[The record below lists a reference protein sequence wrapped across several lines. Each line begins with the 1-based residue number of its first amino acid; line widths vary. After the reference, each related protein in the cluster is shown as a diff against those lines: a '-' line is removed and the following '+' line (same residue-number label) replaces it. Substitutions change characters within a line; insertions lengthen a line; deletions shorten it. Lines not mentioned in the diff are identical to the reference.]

1 MNAALAATLAL
12 ALLAPALAAHAAAP
26 PAAVHEVALASVGLA
41 ASALDSGDEE
51 AATAH
56 AKFAAEFYANNAADL
71 DASASHE
78 EAHLLLLDASSLL
91 PAGDAQGAA
100 RALDSAAQALRQNA
114 GEAGPTDH
122 VEMLAVA
129 EKSYREGIIYS
140 NGASAGLGAA
150 VAARVAELVP
160 DERLDGIA
168 AKMRSRDAD
177 YGRVAE
183 DVAYAQRTI
192 FGAASVEIDPPQLYR
207 TIRSLND
214 GVIEAAEGGDYAL
227 ADARAVEAYLDNY
240 EYLEPLIESVD
251 EGLMLSI
258 EEAMRV
264 DLREL
269 IAERA
274 PAQDLRAHIERSI
287 LPGLEEAE
295 GLTAGLG
302 PSRIVATGLAEPGS
316 SLARMGS
323 ASDAQKVTVRG
334 EIDRIRGLLA
344 EAAAMHGTGEYGG
357 AYAAARS
364 AYLDSYELVEV
375 PLRSISPDF
384 TLEVEHQFAV
394 LRNLVRAPADGG
406 EVRAA
411 IASIERNLD
420 ESERLVGGTGTLAPA
435 IAFVSSFAI
444 IFREGLEAVLI
455 LGAILTYLEASRNL
469 RFRRHLLYGV
479 VAAIGAT
486 GATWVAA
493 QFLIEISGA
502 SRELIEAIAALS
514 ATAVLFYVSFWVLNK
529 IEHRKWME
537 FVKAKVWQATATGSA
552 TVFVM
557 LSFFTVYREGFESV
571 LFYQAMIGFAR
582 YSEIYVVL
590 GFVLGLLVLF
600 GVYYGM
606 RRLGRRLPLRALF
619 GLTMGVGAYL
629 SVAFLGNAVREL
641 QVLDIVPYTSMLGTI
656 PRLDINVASM
666 TGIYPTLETTVAQAV
681 LAGVYVVASSYV
693 LILRPRRAARLEAM
707 RKSRRDAQ

>member
-1 MNAALAATLAL
+1 MNAALAAAAL
-12 ALLAPALAAHAAAP
+12 ALLVPVLAASAAA
-26 PAAVHEVALASVGLA
+26 PAAVHEVTLASVGLA
-41 ASALDSGDEE
+41 SSALAGGDE
-51 AATAH
+51 AAAASH
-56 AKFAAEFYANNAADL
+56 ARFAAEFYAGNAADTAGSRE
-71 DASASHE
+71 DV
-78 EAHLLLLDASSLL
+78 HLLLLDASSLL
-91 PAGDAQGAA
+91 PIGDTRGSA
-100 RALDSAAQALRQNA
+100 RALDAAAQALRE
-114 GEAGPTDH
+114 GAGPTGPPDH

-140 NGASAGLGAA
+140 SAEAAELATA
-150 VAARVAELVP
+150 VAARVAELAP
-160 DERLDGIA
+160 DGRLDAIA
-168 AKMRSRDAD
+168 AKMRARDAD

-183 DVAYAQRTI
+183 DIAYAQRTI

-214 GVIEAAEGGDYAL
+214 GVIGAAEAGDYAL
-227 ADARAVEAYLDNY
+227 ADARAVEAYLDNF
-240 EYLEPLIESVD
+240 EYLEPLIGAAD
-251 EGLMLSI
+251 EALMLSI
-258 EEAMRV
+258 EGAMRV
-264 DLREL
+264 GLREL

-274 PAQDLRAHIERSI
+274 PAQDLREHIERSI

-295 GLTAGLG
+295 GLTAGLEPG
-302 PSRIVATGLAEPGS
+302 RIVATELAEPGS
-316 SLARMGS
+316 PLARMGS
-323 ASDAQKVTVRG
+323 ATDEQKATVRD
-334 EIDRIRGLLA
+334 EIDRIRALLA
-344 EAAAMHGTGEYGG
+344 EAAAMHGAGEYDG
-357 AYAAARS
+357 AYDAARS
-364 AYLDSYELVEV
+364 AYLDSYELIEV

-394 LRNLVRAPADGG
+394 LRNLVRAPADAG
-406 EVRAA
+406 EVREA
-411 IASIERNLD
+411 ITAIGRNLD
-420 ESERLVGGTGTLAPA
+420 ESERLVGGTGALAPA

-455 LGAILTYLEASRNL
+455 LGAILAYLEASRNL
-469 RFRRHLLYGV
+469 RFKRHLLYGV
-479 VAAIGAT
+479 AAAIGAT

-493 QFLIEISGA
+493 QFIIEVSGA
-502 SRELIEAIAALS
+502 SRELIEAVAALS

-552 TVFVM
+552 SVFVM

-571 LFYQAMIGFAR
+571 LFYQAMLGFAR
-582 YSEIYVVL
+582 YSELYVVL
-590 GFVLGLLVLF
+590 GFALGLLVLLA
-600 GVYYGM
+600 VYYGM

-641 QVLDIVPYTSMLGTI
+641 QALDIVPYTSMLGTI

-666 TGIYPTLETTVAQAV
+666 TGIYPTLETAVAQAV

>member
-12 ALLAPALAAHAAAP
+12 ALLLPVLAADAAA
-26 PAAVHEVALASVGLA
+26 PAAVHEVTLASVGLA
-41 ASALDSGDEE
+41 ASAIGAGDEE
-51 AATAH
+51 GATAH
-56 AKFAAEFYANNAADL
+56 ARFAAEFYANNAADL
-71 DASASHE
+71 DASEAHE

-91 PAGDAQGAA
+91 PAGNHVGAMQ
-100 RALDSAAQALRQNA
+100 ALDSAAQALRGNA
-114 GEAGPTDH
+114 GVTGPADH

-140 NGASAGLGAA
+140 NGASAALGAA
-150 VAARVAELVP
+150 MAERVAELAP
-160 DERLDGIA
+160 DERLDEIA
-168 AKMRSRDAD
+168 AKMRARDAD

-183 DVAYAQRTI
+183 DVAYAQRTV

-214 GVIEAAEGGDYAL
+214 GVIEAAEAGDYAL
-227 ADARAVEAYLDNY
+227 ADARAVEAYLDNF
-240 EYLEPLIESVD
+240 EYLEPLIEAVD
-251 EGLMLSI
+251 EDLMLGL

-269 IAERA
+269 IAAREPPEA
-274 PAQDLRAHIERSI
+274 LREHIERNI

-295 GLTAGLG
+295 ALTVDLG
-302 PSRIVATGLAEPGS
+302 PRSIVATELAEPGS

-323 ASDAQKVTVRG
+323 ASDAQKATVRD

-344 EAAAMHGTGEYGG
+344 EAAAMHDAGEHDG
-357 AYAAARS
+357 AYSAARS
-364 AYLDSYELVEV
+364 AYLDSYELIEV

-394 LRNLVRAPADGG
+394 LRNLVRAPAERA
-406 EVRAA
+406 EVREA
-411 IASIERNLD
+411 ITAIERNLD
-420 ESERLVGGTGTLAPA
+420 ESERLVGGTGLLAPA

-444 IFREGLEAVLI
+444 IFREGLESVLI
-455 LGAILTYLEASRNL
+455 LGAILAYLEATRNT
-469 RFRRHLLYGV
+469 RFRTHLFYGV
-479 VAAIGAT
+479 LAGIGAT
-486 GATWVAA
+486 GVTWVAA
-493 QFLIEISGA
+493 QYIIDISGA
-502 SRELIEAIAALS
+502 SRELIEAVAALS

-537 FVKAKVWQATATGSA
+537 FVKAKVWQATTTGSA

-557 LSFFTVYREGFESV
+557 LSFFTVYREGFETV

-582 YSEIYVVL
+582 YSELYVVL
-590 GFVLGLLVLF
+590 GLILGLASLL
-600 GVYYGM
+600 GVYWGM

-656 PRLDINVASM
+656 PRLDINVALM
-666 TGIYPTLETTVAQAV
+666 TGIYPTLETTIAQVV
-681 LAGVYVVASSYV
+681 LAGIYVVASSYV
-693 LILRPRRAARLEAM
+693 LVMRPRRAARLEAM

>member
-1 MNAALAATLAL
+1 MSTALAAAAAL
-12 ALLAPALAAHAAAP
+12 ALLVPVLAASAAA
-26 PAAVHEVALASVGLA
+26 PAAVHEVTLASVGLA
-41 ASALDSGDEE
+41 ASAIGAGDAE
-51 AATAH
+51 AAMPH
-56 AKFAAEFYANNAADL
+56 ARFAAEFYANNAADI
-71 DASASHE
+71 DAPASHE

-100 RALDSAAQALRQNA
+100 RALESVAQALRKNA
-114 GEAGPTDH
+114 GTAGPSDH
-122 VEMLAVA
+122 IEMLAVA

-140 NGASAGLGAA
+140 SDSAAALGVA

-160 DERLDGIA
+160 DERLEEIA

-183 DVAYAQRTI
+183 DIAYAQRTI

-214 GVIEAAEGGDYAL
+214 GVIEAAEAGNYAL
-227 ADARAVEAYLDNY
+227 ADARAVEAYLDNF
-240 EYLEPLIESVD
+240 EYLEPLIGEID

-264 DLREL
+264 GLRGL

-274 PAQDLRAHIERSI
+274 PAQDVREHIERSI

-295 GLTAGLG
+295 GLTAGLE

-323 ASDAQKVTVRG
+323 ASDTQKATVRD
-334 EIDRIRGLLA
+334 EIDTIRALLA
-344 EAAAMHGTGEYGG
+344 EAAAMHDAGEHAA

-364 AYLDSYELVEV
+364 AYLDSYELIEI
-375 PLRSISPDF
+375 PLRAISPDF

-394 LRNLVRAPADGG
+394 LRNLVRAPADRG
-406 EVRAA
+406 EVREA
-411 IASIERNLD
+411 IAGIERNLD

-455 LGAILTYLEASRNL
+455 LGAILTYLEASRNT
-469 RFRRHLLYGV
+469 RFKRHLLYGV
-479 VAAIGAT
+479 AAAIGAT

-552 TVFVM
+552 SVFVM

-582 YSEIYVVL
+582 YSELYVVL

-656 PRLDINVASM
+656 PRLDVNVASM

-681 LAGVYVVASSYV
+681 LAGVYVAASSYV
-693 LILRPRRAARLEAM
+693 LVLRPRRARRLEAM
-707 RKSRRDAQ
+707 RQSRGGAQ

>member
-1 MNAALAATLAL
+1 MNAALAATAAL
-12 ALLAPALAAHAAAP
+12 ALLLPVLAANAAA
-26 PAAVHEVALASVGLA
+26 PAAVHEVTLVSVDLAT
-41 ASALDSGDEE
+41 SAIGAGDEA

-78 EAHLLLLDASSLL
+78 EVHLLLLDASSLL
-91 PAGDAQGAA
+91 PAGDAEGASE
-100 RALDSAAQALRQNA
+100 ALGSATQALRQNA
-114 GEAGPTDH
+114 GVAGPSDH

-140 NGASAGLGAA
+140 TETSAELGTAIA
-150 VAARVAELVP
+150 ERVAELVP

-207 TIRSLND
+207 TIRSLNG
-214 GVIEAAEGGDYAL
+214 GVIEAAEAGDYAL

-240 EYLEPLIESVD
+240 EYLEPLIEAVD
-251 EGLMLSI
+251 EDLMLSI

-269 IAERA
+269 IAARA
-274 PAQDLRAHIERSI
+274 PAQDLREHIERSI

-295 GLTAGLG
+295 GLTVNLE
-302 PSRIVATGLAEPGS
+302 PSRIVATELAEPGS

-323 ASDAQKVTVRG
+323 ASDTQKATVRD
-334 EIDRIRGLLA
+334 EIDRIRSLLA
-344 EAAAMHGTGEYGG
+344 EASAMHDTGEYDG

-375 PLRSISPDF
+375 PLRAISPDF

-394 LRNLVRAPADGG
+394 LRNLVRAPAERA
-406 EVRAA
+406 EVHEA
-411 IASIERNLD
+411 IMSIERNLD

-469 RFRRHLLYGV
+469 RFKRHLMYGV
-479 VAAIGAT
+479 AAAIGAT
-486 GATWVAA
+486 AATWVVA
-493 QFLIEISGA
+493 QFIITISGA

-552 TVFVM
+552 SVFVL

-582 YSEIYVVL
+582 YAELYVVL

-666 TGIYPTLETTVAQAV
+666 TGIYPTLETTVAQVV
-681 LAGVYVVASSYV
+681 LFGVYVVASAYV
-693 LILRPRRAARLEAM
+693 LILRPRRARRLEAM
-707 RKSRRDAQ
+707 RQSRKDAQ

>member
-1 MNAALAATLAL
+1 MNTATAAALAL
-12 ALLAPALAAHAAAP
+12 ALLAPALAAHAVAP
-26 PAAVHEVALASVGLA
+26 PAAVHEVTLASVGLA
-41 ASALDSGDEE
+41 SSALAAGDG
-51 AATAH
+51 AAAASH
-56 AKFAAEFYANNAADL
+56 ARFAAEFYASNAADA
-71 DASASHE
+71 ASSRE
-78 EAHLLLLDASSLL
+78 DAHLLLLDASSLL
-91 PAGDAQGAA
+91 PASDARGAA
-100 RALDSAAQALRQNA
+100 RALEAAAQALRE
-114 GEAGPTDH
+114 GSGPTGPADH
-122 VEMLAVA
+122 AEMLAAA

-140 NGASAGLGAA
+140 NEASAELGAA
-150 VAARVAELVP
+150 VAARVAELAP
-160 DERLDGIA
+160 DARLDGIA

-183 DVAYAQRTI
+183 DIAYAQRTI
-192 FGAASVEIDPPQLYR
+192 FGAASIEIDPPQLYR

-214 GVIEAAEGGDYAL
+214 GVIAAVEAGDYGL
-227 ADARAVEAYLDNY
+227 ADARAVEAYLDNF
-240 EYLEPLIESVD
+240 EYLEPLIGAAD
-251 EGLMLSI
+251 ELLMLSL
-258 EEAMRV
+258 EGAMRV
-264 DLREL
+264 GLRGL

-274 PAQDLRAHIERSI
+274 PAQDVREHIERSI
-287 LPGLEEAE
+287 LPGLREAE
-295 GLTAGLG
+295 ALTAGLE
-302 PSRIVATGLAEPGS
+302 PSRIVATALAEPGS

-323 ASDAQKVTVRG
+323 ATEGQKATVRG
-334 EIDRIRGLLA
+334 EIDRIRALLA
-344 EAAAMHGTGEYGG
+344 EASAMHGAGEHDA

-364 AYLDSYELVEV
+364 AYLDSYELIEV
-375 PLRSISPDF
+375 PLRAISPDF

-394 LRNLVRAPADGG
+394 LRNLVRAPAERA
-406 EVRAA
+406 EVHEAVMA
-411 IASIERNLD
+411 IERNLD
-420 ESERLVGGTGTLAPA
+420 ESERLVGGTGALAPS

-455 LGAILTYLEASRNL
+455 LGAILTYLEASRNT
-469 RFRRHLLYGV
+469 RFRRHILYGV
-479 VAAIGAT
+479 AAAMGAT
-486 GATWVAA
+486 AATWVAA
-493 QFLIEISGA
+493 QFIIEISGA

-552 TVFVM
+552 SVFVM

-590 GFVLGLLVLF
+590 GFVLGLSVLL

-666 TGIYPTLETTVAQAV
+666 TGIYPTLETTVAQAA
-681 LAGVYVVASSYV
+681 LAGIYVAASSYV

-707 RKSRRDAQ
+707 RRSRGGAQ